1 MSVKKV
7 TLICSSTKWAG
18 TENWTLRAAEGLQQ
32 AGLKVSLVLRN
43 PELFQERMRVEVP
56 VTRIRMR
63 NDGDLASLTRLAL
76 HFRRHADVI
85 IPTRVRDYWLAGL
98 AARLTHTPNL
108 LRLGVVRS
116 LRDRHP
122 MDLFRYGLLP
132 KAILVNAQAIRDTL
146 MQTSWIEP
154 SEVHVIYNGVD
165 TPGPGSKAE
174 RNGLR
179 ETGNVAPGDT
189 LIVGAGRLAVEKR
202 WDWLIRAAAQ
212 LSEEGHPVKVKLFG
226 EGNERWNLEGLVRKL
241 GQENNI
247 ELPGLSKEV
256 TRWFDAADLVTLP
269 SSNEGISNT
278 MLEAMGRGTPVV
290 ATRSGGVEEHFED
303 EHHLLL
309 ADTADYEGFLQR
321 VRRLAANPS
330 FRRTIGDVGLERVR
344 ERFAWDRMTAHL
356 IGLLNLVQ
364 EGRR

>member
-7 TLICSSTKWAG
+7 TLICSSTIWAG

-32 AGLKVSLVLRN
+32 AGLQVSLVLRK

-56 VTRIRMR
+56 VTPLRMR
-63 NDGDLASLTRLAL
+63 NDGDLASLARLAL

-108 LRLGVVRS
+108 LRLGVVRN

-132 KAILVNAQAIRDTL
+132 NAILVNAQAIRDTL

-154 SEVHVIYNGVD
+154 SDVHVIYNGVD
-165 TPGPGSKAE
+165 TPGPDVEAD
-174 RNGLR
+174 RNELR
-179 ETGNVAPGDT
+179 ESNGVAPGET

-212 LSEEGHPVKVKLFG
+212 LVEEGHPVKVKLFG
-226 EGNERWNLEGLVRKL
+226 EGNERWNLEGLVRQL
-241 GQENNI
+241 GMEKSI

-278 MLEAMGRGTPVV
+278 MLEAMGLGTPVV

-303 EHHLLL
+303 ERHLLL
-309 ADTADYEGFLQR
+309 ADTSDYDGFLQR
-321 VRRLAANPS
+321 VRRLASDPS
-330 FRRTIGDVGLERVR
+330 LRHRVGETGLDRVR
-344 ERFAWDRMTAHL
+344 ERFSWDRMTGRL
-356 IGLLNLVQ
+356 IGVLNMVW
-364 EGRR
+364 EGR